1 MVKLPSNRVQF
12 GKTAYQDV
20 SFSEEEVETL
30 TRPYVRDPQSSPF
43 MNWLGGTTHDIGQ
56 EMDRRKALQKRMQE
70 QASPMVQALEFFTG
84 TDESLEQ
91 AQKNV
96 AKLGE
101 SSAYLQK
108 KSDEA
113 RGIKREK
120 DEKKKS
126 KDQKDENEAAR
137 KDAAKTKTPQKKKRG
152 DELYLTPEEAG
163 FRALMD
169 YEGFEDKTPMVNK
182 PMDAMSVL
190 ARNMKAGTGAVSK
203 YMEAKEAQALLRDAA
218 AKKQAASIAAA
229 KTARL
234 KNQLTMSEIK
244 RNLDANDSAAL
255 NALAKLLDSP
265 AVQGDPEQ
273 SQKIAEKI
281 RWYVN
286 KAQNNALTDVTQ
298 KGAWRYGANP
308 EDVRQSY
315 REREVARQ
323 VALQQAEASKKD

>member
-1 MVKLPSNRVQF
+1 
-12 GKTAYQDV
+12 
-20 SFSEEEVETL
+20 
-30 TRPYVRDPQSSPF
+30 
-43 MNWLGGTTHDIGQ
+43 
-56 EMDRRKALQKRMQE
+56 
-70 QASPMVQALEFFTG
+70 
-84 TDESLEQ
+84 
-91 AQKNV
+91 
-96 AKLGE
+96 
-101 SSAYLQK
+101 
-108 KSDEA
+108 
-113 RGIKREK
+113 
-120 DEKKKS
+120 
-126 KDQKDENEAAR
+126 
-137 KDAAKTKTPQKKKRG
+137 
-152 DELYLTPEEAG
+152 ELYLTPEEAG
-163 FRALMD
+163 YRALMD

-182 PMDAMSVL
+182 PMDTMSVL
-190 ARNMKAGTGAVSK
+190 ARNMKAGTGALSAFMK
-203 YMEAKEAQALLRDAA
+203 AKQDQALLRDAA

-229 KTARL
+229 KTDRL

-308 EDVRQSY
+308 EDARRSY
-315 REREVARQ
+315 IEREVARR